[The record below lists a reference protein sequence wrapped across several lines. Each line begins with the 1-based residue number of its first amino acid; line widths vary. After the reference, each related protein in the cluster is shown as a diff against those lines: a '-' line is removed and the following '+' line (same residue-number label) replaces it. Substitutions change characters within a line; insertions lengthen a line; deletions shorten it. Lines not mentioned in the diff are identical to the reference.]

1 MQYNLYNCDL
11 RNNLRITNSV
21 RGSFPE
27 YENDNDNPP
36 PPIDRNLTFIQ
47 FSRTFCVMSRTKL
60 PHQFVDATLMSESSQ
75 HTAVIAHSIINRAS
89 YDSAHCNWVEY

>member
-36 PPIDRNLTFIQ
+36 PHWQKFDFHTILKDFL
-47 FSRTFCVMSRTKL
+47 CY
-60 PHQFVDATLMSESSQ
+60 ES
-75 HTAVIAHSIINRAS
+75 
-89 YDSAHCNWVEY
+89 D